1 MYMTIISHKIR
12 IKTNKHLNDVFM
24 SWSNCSRYSYNF
36 VLAKWEEQYRW
47 NQNYLEDCQDLLMIP
62 DKNCLYKVKATEIR
76 KELIRIK
83 NTREDRAF
91 LKEAPSS
98 VLSNASLQ
106 VGDAFDRFF
115 KGLSSYPKFR
125 KKNNTELRFKLDNA
139 VVKYEDKKLKI
150 PKIGWINLCESLR
163 FKGRILSC
171 VISKKAEYWYVSLAI
186 ELDEALE
193 HLPKT
198 NQNIG
203 IDLGVKTFITDSNGN
218 ETHSPRPL
226 KRYLKKLKRAQKR
239 LSRKKK
245 GSNNYIRA
253 KTKLAKLHNKVAN
266 IRNTFLHTI
275 TKNLVRSYD
284 NIVIEDLSVQQ
295 MMNKFGESFNRSL
308 NDLSFYEFRRQLE
321 YKTKLY
327 GKNLII
333 ADRYYPSSK
342 LCSCCGYKKEDLILA
357 DREWICPSCNAFHNR
372 DVNAAKNLI
381 RLI

>member
-1 MYMTIISHKIR
+1 MTIVTHKIR
-12 IKTNKHLNDVFM
+12 IKTNKYLDNVFT

-36 VLAKWEEQYRW
+36 VLSKWEQWYKW
-47 NQNYLEDCQDLLMIP
+47 NQEYLEDCQDLLITP
-62 DKNCLYKVKATEIR
+62 DKECLYKVKATEIR

-115 KGLSSYPKFR
+115 KGLSSYPKF
-125 KKNNTELRFKLDNA
+125 KIKDNINPRFKLDNA
-139 VVKYEDKKLKI
+139 VVKYEDKRLKI
-150 PKIGWINLCESLR
+150 PKIGWISLCESLR

-171 VISKKAEYWYVSLAI
+171 VISKRAEYWYVSLVI
-186 ELDEALE
+186 ELDKEIDT
-193 HLPKT
+193 LPKT
-198 NQNIG
+198 DQNIG

-218 ETHSPRPL
+218 EIHSPRPL
-226 KRYLKKLKRAQKR
+226 KRYLKKLKRAQRK

-266 IRNTFLHTI
+266 IRNTFLHTT
-275 TKNLVRSYD
+275 TKNIVKLYD
-284 NIVIEDLSVQQ
+284 NIVIEDLSIQQ
-295 MMNKFGESFNRSL
+295 MMNKFGKDFNRSL

-321 YKTKLY
+321 YKSELY
-327 GKNLII
+327 RKNLII
-333 ADRYYPSSK
+333 ADKYYPSSK
-342 LCSCCGYKKEDLILA
+342 LCSYCGYKKENLVLT
-357 DREWICPSCNAFHNR
+357 DREWTCPSCDSSHNR
-372 DVNAAKNLI
+372 DVNAAKNL
-381 RLI
+381 LKLV

>member
-1 MYMTIISHKIR
+1 MFSECIGLPERPGSLPT
-12 IKTNKHLNDVFM
+12 
-24 SWSNCSRYSYNF
+24 
-36 VLAKWEEQYRW
+36 
-47 NQNYLEDCQDLLMIP
+47 
-62 DKNCLYKVKATEIR
+62 
-76 KELIRIK
+76 
-83 NTREDRAF
+83 RAF
-91 LKEAPSS
+91 RSHQTQYPVFRQLCFRCRSAPLFPSFYFYRS
-98 VLSNASLQ
+98 NEISIIDINNNPIVNASVTLTNENGNS
-106 VGDAFDRFF
+106 V
-115 KGLSSYPKFR
+115 SY
-125 KKNNTELRFKLDNA
+125 
-139 VVKYEDKKLKI
+139 
-150 PKIGWINLCESLR
+150 
-163 FKGRILSC
+163 
-171 VISKKAEYWYVSLAI
+171 
-186 ELDEALE
+186 
-193 HLPKT
+193 
-198 NQNIG
+198 
-203 IDLGVKTFITDSNGN
+203 ITDSNGN